1 MRKHILWFNEIS
13 KNDVALVGGKNASL
27 GEMFS
32 KLADK
37 GINVPDGFALT
48 SNFYWQFIRENNLQ
62 KKLEEIFK
70 DFDSLNI
77 RNLQKAGKKCRD
89 LIMRSNLS
97 RELKEEIS
105 AFYRELSAKYQQKET
120 DVAVRTSGVAEDSP
134 TTSFAGQFETFLNIR
149 GEKKLLSAVKKSLTS
164 TFTDR
169 AIAYREENKISQVE
183 FALSIGVQKMVRSD
197 LASAGI
203 MFTIDTETGFS
214 NIVLISS
221 IYGIGEMIVKGK
233 ITPDEFTVFK
243 PTLKQGF
250 ESVIA
255 QNMGRK
261 TKKYVYDRRGGLK
274 EVEVEKSRQE
284 KFSITKEEIL
294 TLARWAC
301 LIEEHYGVPQDIEWA
316 KDGQTN
322 RLFIVQSRPETIHA
336 SRVKNIIKE
345 YNLKTEQ
352 KPLLIGVAVG
362 NKIASGKA
370 RVIKDLSEIN
380 KFIPGEILVTK
391 MTDPDWVPILRQ
403 AAGVITD
410 EGGRT
415 CHAAIISREL
425 GLPAVVGTENATA
438 AIRTGQDLT
447 VDCSSGQGLIF
458 EGKLNFEIKTY
469 DLEKIPK
476 LKTKVMV
483 NIGTPQSAFKN
494 SFLPAFGVGLARIEF
509 ILAEKIKIHPLALYH
524 FRELLKFQASKE
536 EILKIKELT
545 AGYGDKKEYFI
556 DELAEGISQIASA
569 FWPRPVIVRLSDL
582 KTNEYKAL
590 VCGRLFEPDEANPM
604 IGLRGASRYYEKRF
618 LPAFEMECAALKKTK
633 EKFGLDNIWLM
644 VPFCRTV
651 DEGKKVI
658 ELMKKNG
665 LDGFK
670 TIVMCEIPSNVVLA
684 DQFLE
689 IFDGFSIGSNDLTQL
704 VLGIDRDSSFLAK
717 IGDERNQAV
726 KEMIS
731 TAIKKCRAKQKYV
744 GICGDAPSSFP
755 EFTEFLV
762 KEGIESI
769 SVSPDVLIK
778 TITQVADF
786 ENIIKN
792 HGKNNRHR
800 LRHQRYLY

>member
-1 MRKHILWFNEIS
+1 MVKNDKYILWFDEIS
-13 KNDVALVGGKNASL
+13 KDDVALVGGKNASL

-32 KLADK
+32 NLIDK

-48 SNFYWQFIRENNLQ
+48 SSFYWQFIKENNLQ
-62 KKLEEIFK
+62 EKLEKVFS
-70 DFDSLNI
+70 DFDPQNI
-77 RNLQKAGKKCRD
+77 QSLQKTGKKSRN

-97 RELKEEIS
+97 QELKKEIS
-105 AFYRELSAKYQQKET
+105 TFYQKLSAKYQQKEV

-134 TTSFAGQFETFLNIR
+134 TTSFAGQFETFLNIK
-149 GEKKLLSAVKKSLTS
+149 GEQKLFSAIKESLTS

-169 AIAYREENKISQVE
+169 AIAYREENKIPQLK

-197 LASAGI
+197 LASSGI
-203 MFTIDTETGFS
+203 MFTLDTESGFQ

-250 ESVIA
+250 ESIIA

-261 TKKYVYDRRGGLK
+261 TKKYIYDTSRGGLK
-274 EVEVEKSRQE
+274 EVEVEKDLQE
-284 KFSITKEEIL
+284 KFSITTQEII
-294 TLARWAC
+294 TLAKWAC
-301 LIEEHYGVPQDIEWA
+301 LIEEHYGIPQDIEWA

-322 RLFIVQSRPETIHA
+322 RLFIVQSRPETVHGSKI
-336 SRVKNIIKE
+336 KNTLEE
-345 YNLKTEQ
+345 YKLGELKTEQ
-352 KPLLIGVAVG
+352 KPLLVGVAVG
-362 NKIASGKA
+362 SKIAVGKTK
-370 RVIKDLSEIN
+370 VIKDLSKIN
-380 KFIPGEILVTK
+380 DFVPGEILVTK
-391 MTDPDWVPILRQ
+391 MTDPDWMPILRQ
-403 AAGVITD
+403 ASGVITD

-425 GLPAVVGTENATA
+425 GIPAIVGTKNATA
-438 AIRTGQDLT
+438 LLKTGQDLT
-447 VDCSSGQGLIF
+447 IDCSSGQGLIF
-458 EGKLNFEIKTY
+458 EGKLAFEIKSY
-469 DLEKIPK
+469 DLEKIPE

-494 SFLPAFGVGLARIEF
+494 SFLPASGVGLVRTEF

-524 FRELLKFQASKE
+524 FNDLKNLKASKE
-536 EILKIKELT
+536 EILKIQELT
-545 AGYGDKKEYFI
+545 IGYEDKKEYFI

-582 KTNEYKAL
+582 KTNEYRAL
-590 VCGRLFEPDEANPM
+590 ICGRLFEPEEANPM
-604 IGLRGASRYYEKRF
+604 IGLRGASRYYEEKF
-618 LPAFEMECAALKKTK
+618 LPAFEMECAALKRTK
-633 EKFGLDNIWLM
+633 EKFGLDNVWLM
-644 VPFCRTV
+644 VPFCRTI

-658 ELMKKNG
+658 QLMKDNG
-665 LDGFK
+665 LEDFK
-670 TIVMCEIPSNVVLA
+670 IIAMAEIPSNVILA

-731 TAIKKCRAKQKYV
+731 MVIKKCQAKQKYV
-744 GICGDAPSSFP
+744 GICGDAPSTFP
-755 EFTEFLV
+755 KFTRFLV

-778 TITQVADF
+778 TIIQVS
-786 ENIIKN
+786 EIEKE
-792 HGKNNRHR
+792 
-800 LRHQRYLY
+800 